1 MQIKFIDKV
10 SNLIM
15 LNLLYVASVVTVIA
29 IGSGESALIAT
40 LIKIVRH
47 EESYPYRDFANSF
60 FKDYWK
66 NLGAA
71 LISNLPILILLFS
84 FFFLPYIP
92 LPIYII
98 SILRHIGVIYII
110 LHLMATT
117 FLIPLIGRYNNTLKN
132 SLHNLI
138 MLAYK
143 HFFIA
148 VLIRIIEI
156 IPVLLFFILQNQLLV
171 WITLMIFIL
180 PSITKYANAF
190 LYNFI
195 FSKYE
200 KLN

>member
-1 MQIKFIDKV
+1 
-10 SNLIM
+10 
-15 LNLLYVASVVTVIA
+15 
-29 IGSGESALIAT
+29 
-40 LIKIVRH
+40 
-47 EESYPYRDFANSF
+47 
-60 FKDYWK
+60 
-66 NLGAA
+66 
-71 LISNLPILILLFS
+71 
-84 FFFLPYIP
+84 
-92 LPIYII
+92 
-98 SILRHIGVIYII
+98 
-110 LHLMATT
+110 
-117 FLIPLIGRYNNTLKN
+117 
-132 SLHNLI
+132 

>member
-84 FFFLPYIP
+84 LFFLPYIP

-98 SILRHIGVIYII
+98 
-110 LHLMATT
+110 LHLIATT

-132 SLHNLI
+132 SLHNSI

-180 PSITKYANAF
+180 PSITKYA
-190 LYNFI
+190 
-195 FSKYE
+195 
-200 KLN
+200 

>member
-84 FFFLPYIP
+84 LFFLPYIP

-110 LHLMATT
+110 LHLIATT
-117 FLIPLIGRYNNTLKN
+117 
-132 SLHNLI
+132 
-138 MLAYK
+138 
-143 HFFIA
+143 
-148 VLIRIIEI
+148 
-156 IPVLLFFILQNQLLV
+156 
-171 WITLMIFIL
+171 
-180 PSITKYANAF
+180 
-190 LYNFI
+190 
-195 FSKYE
+195 
-200 KLN
+200 